1 MNKFQT
7 LYELMWFAN
16 AKKSF
21 TAQEVA
27 DHFHISL
34 RSAYR
39 YLTNLGDL
47 GFYLY
52 SEKGRNGGF
61 QTLENQ
67 LLPPILF
74 TNDEVFSILFAF
86 QSIHYFKD
94 FPFKIDVASTSE
106 KLINAVSPSTRK
118 KMDRLNS
125 IFRITNPYQ
134 PVESPLLNQVI
145 EASIDQKVITFE
157 YHAIQKKSNKKV
169 APIGVYSN
177 NGFWY
182 LMAMDVDI
190 NEKRNYRIDRMYNL
204 TISDVIHPVDDSI
217 DSLEKPHPIKKPH
230 PLYVTL
236 TADGVRQCQ
245 ESRYF
250 INDIHIKKDGSGVLD
265 AIIDEHDI
273 PFTASYFLQLGS
285 LAHVKQPQAMLDY
298 LDKKLKE
305 LNQLYLK

>member
-39 YLTNLGDL
+39 YLNDLGDL

-52 SEKGRNGGF
+52 AEKGRNGGF

-86 QSIHYFKD
+86 QSIRYFKD
-94 FPFKIDVASTSE
+94 FPFKIDVASTSD
-106 KLINAVSPSTRK
+106 KLRNAVAPDIRK
-118 KMDRLNS
+118 KIDRLNS
-125 IFRITNPYQ
+125 IFRITNVYQ
-134 PVESPLLNQVI
+134 PVDSPFLNQVI
-145 EASIDQKVITFE
+145 EASIDQKIITFE
-157 YHAIQKKSNKKV
+157 YHAIHKKTNKKV
-169 APIGVYSN
+169 APIGVYAN
-177 NGFWY
+177 NGLWY
-182 LMAMDVDI
+182 LMAIDMDI
-190 NEKRNYRIDRMYNL
+190 NEKRNYRIDRMYKL
-204 TISDVIHPVDDSI
+204 SISDTIHPVDDTI
-217 DSLEKPHPIKKPH
+217 DSLEKPYEIKNPH
-230 PLYVTL
+230 TLYVTL
-236 TADGVRQCQ
+236 TAEGVKQCQ

-250 INDIHIKKDGSGVLD
+250 INDITVLEDGSGILD
-265 AIIDEHDI
+265 TIIDEHDI

-285 LAHVKQPQAMLDY
+285 FAHVKKPQAMLDY
-298 LDKKLKE
+298 INHKLKE
-305 LNQLYLK
+305 LNKLYYK